1 MVGNENF
8 SLNLQNDENEQF
20 NLEMQNEDIENF
32 SVDFGEVINIGGGT
46 SDFNEL
52 ENRPKYNSQEMT
64 GETNIPAVPTKVSD
78 LQNDSEFQTGSQVE
92 EAISSA
98 IAGKQDTLTAGTN
111 ISITDNTISATDT
124 TYTAGANI
132 TIDSDNKISATDT
145 TYSNF
150 TGTDGQTAGTAG
162 LVPAPA
168 ATDADK
174 FLKSD
179 GTWDTAGGGGGPTVV
194 QTTGTS
200 TTDVMSQDATTKMIF
215 NDPSTKYQIKIGAGS
230 GVGNSNNVAIGRNAT
245 AAYNNSLAVGGYA
258 WTDANYTTA
267 VGYMAYGIKEGGTAL
282 GYMSSTGNTSTYGT
296 ALGAHSNVDG
306 TYNYSVALGARSRVT
321 RSGEVNVGTGNGSY
335 GFNSTQYR
343 VIGGVHDP
351 VDNHDAA
358 TKGYVDSLVGNI
370 ETALHAINNG
380 GSES

>member
-1 MVGNENF
+1 MEETINLVPESGETILPITRENIIVN
-8 SLNLQNDENEQF
+8 S
-20 NLEMQNEDIENF
+20 
-32 SVDFGEVINIGGGT
+32 GGT

-52 ENRPKYNSQEMT
+52 ENRPQYNSQEMT

-92 EAISSA
+92 SSISSA

-150 TGTDGQTAGTAG
+150 TGTDGQTAGAAG

-168 ATDADK
+168 TTDTDK
-174 FLKSD
+174 FLKSN
-179 GTWDTAGGGGGPTVV
+179 GTWDTAGGGSSVNVV

-245 AAYNNSLAVGGYA
+245 AAYYNSLAVGGYA

-267 VGYMAYGIKEGGTAL
+267 VGYKAYGIKEGGTAL

-335 GFNSTQYR
+335 GFNSTKYR
-343 VIGGVHDP
+343 VIGGVHDGQLA
-351 VDNHDAA
+351 NDAA
-358 TKGYVDSLVGNI
+358 TVGQINATI
-370 ETALHAINNG
+370 DAINTALNTNIPHVGA
-380 GSES
+380 ST

>member
-8 SLNLQNDENEQF
+8 SLSLQNDENEQF
-20 NLEMQNEDIENF
+20 NLEMQNEDAERF
-32 SVDFGEVINIGGGT
+32 TVDFGEVVNIGGGT

-52 ENRPKYNSQEMT
+52 ENRPKYNGQEMT
-64 GETNIPAVPTKVSD
+64 GNTNIPAVPTKVSELD
-78 LQNDSEFQTGSQVE
+78 NDSEYQTGNQVE
-92 EAISSA
+92 SSISSA
-98 IAGKQDTLTAGTN
+98 IAGKQDTLTVG
-111 ISITDNTISATDT
+111 D
-124 TYTAGANI
+124 NI
-132 TIDSDNKISATDT
+132 TIDANNEISATDT

-150 TGTDGQTAGTAG
+150 TGTDGQTAGAAG

-168 ATDADK
+168 TTDADK

-179 GTWDTAGGGGGPTVV
+179 GTWDTAGGGGPTVV

-245 AAYNNSLAVGGYA
+245 AAYYNSLAVGGYA

-306 TYNYSVALGARSRVT
+306 AYNYSVALGARSRVT

-358 TKGYVDSLVGNI
+358 TKGYVDSLVGDI

-380 GSES
+380 GE